1 VVRLLSTLPV
11 PPASRRP
18 SGTVESRRDRQTH
31 LGHSRDDTCT
41 ARTVRPLLTVDDAL
55 PADDADKPLR
65 PHVPTV
71 TTRQDRTALAGIVF
85 LVLFAQVLLYPGID
99 ALVAALGAETRLS
112 ASMWFL
118 AVEYAAFVAFAVVW
132 GALSDA
138 TGRRVPFVV
147 CGALGGAVGYA
158 VLAFVPVASFETI
171 LLLRAF
177 QGATTIGAFSLAI
190 TMLMDLPGG
199 HGRNMG
205 SAGIAIGGGTALGA
219 PVGGQL
225 YEVGPLVPV
234 SVAAGLFGLV
244 ALLAVTVADRAPDE
258 RGGPR
263 DRTPVD
269 ADRATGGSRV
279 GAGAVSA
286 ALSGLARRPILLV
299 PYAFGFVDRLTAG
312 FFALVGTLYFRET
325 FALSPGETGLLLA
338 CFFAPF
344 ALLQYPFGAL
354 SDRIG
359 RVAPVLAGSAVYGLV
374 VILVG
379 LAPTVAT
386 AAVAMVGV
394 GVVGA
399 LMAPATMA
407 LVTDLAAESERGAAM
422 AGFNVFGS
430 LGFLAG
436 VLIGGTVAGLFG
448 YFWAFVVAGGIE
460 LLVVVLSLPALSRLS
475 VRTDRPSVAGD

>member
-1 VVRLLSTLPV
+1 M
-11 PPASRRP
+11 
-18 SGTVESRRDRQTH
+18 
-31 LGHSRDDTCT
+31 
-41 ARTVRPLLTVDDAL
+41 
-55 PADDADKPLR
+55 
-65 PHVPTV
+65 
-71 TTRQDRTALAGIVF
+71 TTRRDRTALAGIVF

-99 ALVAALGAETRLS
+99 DLVAALGAETRLS

-118 AVEYAAFVAFAVVW
+118 AAEYAAFVAFAVVW

-158 VLAFVPVASFETI
+158 VLAFVPVASFESI
-171 LLLRAF
+171 LLLRLF

-205 SAGIAIGGGTALGA
+205 AAGIAIGGGTALGA

-225 YEVGPLVPV
+225 YELGPLVPV
-234 SVAAGLFGLV
+234 AATAGLFLLV
-244 ALLAVTVADRAPDE
+244 ALLALAVDDRAPGERASRSTADNTVTDHSATAGDTVADHSA
-258 RGGPR
+258 
-263 DRTPVD
+263 
-269 ADRATGGSRV
+269 GGSRETR
-279 GAGAVSA
+279 GARLGLGAVSS

-344 ALLQYPFGAL
+344 ALLQYPFGTL

-379 LAPTVAT
+379 VAPTVWT
-386 AAVAMVGV
+386 AAGAMVAV

-407 LVTDLAAESERGAAM
+407 LVTDLVGETERGAAM

-436 VLIGGTVAGLFG
+436 VLVGGIVAGQFG
-448 YFWAFVVAGGIE
+448 YFAAFVVAGGIE
-460 LLVVVLSLPALSRLS
+460 LLIVLLSLPALSRLS
-475 VRTDRPSVAGD
+475 VGTGGPAVAGD

>member
-1 VVRLLSTLPV
+1 MPINR
-11 PPASRRP
+11 
-18 SGTVESRRDRQTH
+18 SGT
-31 LGHSRDDTCT
+31 LGR
-41 ARTVRPLLTVDDAL
+41 
-55 PADDADKPLR
+55 
-65 PHVPTV
+65 TV
-71 TTRQDRTALAGIVF
+71 TTRRDRTALAGIVF

-99 ALVAALGAETRLS
+99 TLVETLGAETRLS

-118 AVEYAAFVAFAVVW
+118 AAEYAAFVAFAVVW

-147 CGALGGAVGYA
+147 LGALGGAVGYA

-225 YEVGPLVPV
+225 YELGPLMPL
-234 SVAAGLFGLV
+234 VASAGLFGLV
-244 ALLAVTVADRAPDE
+244 ALLALSVDDRAPGDRAERTTDAPRE
-258 RGGPR
+258 RG
-263 DRTPVD
+263 
-269 ADRATGGSRV
+269 SRL
-279 GAGAVSA
+279 GAGAVSS

-312 FFALVGTLYFRET
+312 FFALVGTLYFRKT

-344 ALLQYPFGAL
+344 ALLQYPFGTL

-374 VILVG
+374 VIGVG
-379 LAPTVAT
+379 LAPSAAT
-386 AAVAMVGV
+386 AGIAMVGV

-407 LVTDLAAESERGAAM
+407 LVTDLASEAERGAAM

-436 VLIGGTVAGLFG
+436 VLVGGGVAGAFG

-460 LLVVVLSLPALSRLS
+460 LLVVGLSLPALSRLGAG
-475 VRTDRPSVAGD
+475 TDRPAVAGD

>member
-1 VVRLLSTLPV
+1 
-11 PPASRRP
+11 
-18 SGTVESRRDRQTH
+18 
-31 LGHSRDDTCT
+31 
-41 ARTVRPLLTVDDAL
+41 
-55 PADDADKPLR
+55 
-65 PHVPTV
+65 V
-71 TTRQDRTALAGIVF
+71 TTRRDRTALAGIVF

-99 ALVAALGAETRLS
+99 TLVDALGAETRLS

-158 VLAFVPVASFETI
+158 VLAFVPVATFETI
-171 LLLRAF
+171 LLLRVF
-177 QGATTIGAFSLAI
+177 QGATTIGAFSLSI

-205 SAGIAIGGGTALGA
+205 SAGIAIGSGTALGA

-225 YEVGPLVPV
+225 YELGPLVPV
-234 SVAAGLFGLV
+234 AAAAGLFVLAALFALV
-244 ALLAVTVADRAPDE
+244 VDDRAPGE
-258 RGGPR
+258 REASPAGA
-263 DRTPVD
+263 TET
-269 ADRATGGSRV
+269 ADSTAPPSDSGRQSTGSRL

-325 FALSPGETGLLLA
+325 FALSPGETGLLLS

-374 VILVG
+374 VVLVG
-379 LAPTVAT
+379 LAPTVWT
-386 AAVAMVGV
+386 AAAAMVAV

-407 LVTDLAAESERGAAM
+407 LVTDLVSETERGTAM

-436 VLIGGTVAGLFG
+436 VLVGGTVAGLFG
-448 YFWAFVVAGGIE
+448 YFAAFVVAGGIE
-460 LLVVVLSLPALSRLS
+460 LVVVLLSLPTLSRLT
-475 VRTDRPSVAGD
+475 VGTDGPAVAGD

>member
-1 VVRLLSTLPV
+1 M
-11 PPASRRP
+11 
-18 SGTVESRRDRQTH
+18 
-31 LGHSRDDTCT
+31 
-41 ARTVRPLLTVDDAL
+41 
-55 PADDADKPLR
+55 
-65 PHVPTV
+65 

-171 LLLRAF
+171 LLLRLF

-219 PVGGQL
+219 PIGGQL

-234 SVAAGLFGLV
+234 AVAAGLFVLV
-244 ALLAVTVADRAPDE
+244 ALLALTVNDRAPGE
-258 RGGPR
+258 RGTSHPSAA
-263 DRTPVD
+263 
-269 ADRATGGSRV
+269 ADTGGSRL
-279 GAGAVSA
+279 GAGAVSS

-325 FALSPGETGLLLA
+325 FTLSPGETGLLLA

-344 ALLQYPFGAL
+344 ALLQYPFGKL
-354 SDRIG
+354 SDRVG

-374 VILVG
+374 VIVVG
-379 LAPTVAT
+379 LAPTATT
-386 AAVAMVGV
+386 AAIAMVGV

-407 LVTDLAAESERGAAM
+407 LVTDLASETERGAAM

-436 VLIGGTVAGLFG
+436 VLVGGTVAGLFG

-475 VRTDRPSVAGD
+475 VGTDRSPVLTD

>member
-1 VVRLLSTLPV
+1 M
-11 PPASRRP
+11 
-18 SGTVESRRDRQTH
+18 
-31 LGHSRDDTCT
+31 
-41 ARTVRPLLTVDDAL
+41 
-55 PADDADKPLR
+55 DDADKPFRLFE
-65 PHVPTV
+65 PTV
-71 TTRQDRTALAGIVF
+71 TTRRDRTALAGIVF

-99 ALVAALGAETRLS
+99 TLVDALGAETRLS

-158 VLAFVPVASFETI
+158 VLAFVPVATFETI
-171 LLLRAF
+171 LLLRVF
-177 QGATTIGAFSLAI
+177 QGATTIGAFSLSI

-234 SVAAGLFGLV
+234 TAAAGFFILA
-244 ALLAVTVADRAPDE
+244 ALLALVVDDRAPGE
-258 RGGPR
+258 RGASTTGAAKPASS
-263 DRTPVD
+263 TAPSD
-269 ADRATGGSRV
+269 AARRSTSSRL
-279 GAGAVSA
+279 GTGAVSA

-312 FFALVGTLYFRET
+312 FFALVGTLYFREA

-344 ALLQYPFGAL
+344 ALLQYPFGKL

-359 RVAPVLAGSAVYGLV
+359 RVAPVLAGSTVYGLV
-374 VILVG
+374 VVLVG
-379 LAPTVAT
+379 LAPTVWT
-386 AAVAMVGV
+386 AAAAMVGV

-407 LVTDLAAESERGAAM
+407 LVTDLADETERGTAM

-436 VLIGGTVAGLFG
+436 VLVGGTVAGLFG
-448 YFWAFVVAGGIE
+448 YFAAFVVAGGIE
-460 LLVVVLSLPALSRLS
+460 LVVVLLSLPTLSRLT
-475 VRTDRPSVAGD
+475 VGTDGRTVAGD